1 MTDDVTPDEADEE
14 MAKLGPDDISAME
27 AEDAKGE
34 LSPVWQA
41 ALDRFLRTH
50 RGYGQRSGSHR
61 RGRRG

>member
-27 AEDAKGE
+27 MEAAKGE
-34 LSPVWQA
+34 LSAVWRA
-41 ALDRFLRTH
+41 ALDRYLKTR
-50 RGYGQRSGSHR
+50 RGYGQKSGSHR